1 MLEILHDYLPLFLV
15 GAYPE
20 GPLGGVAITLILSV
34 LGLVASFP
42 LAILIALAQVSPW
55 RSMRAAAGVW
65 TRLVR
70 GIPLLMIIFW
80 AYFCVPLV
88 VGAEVSGFTTAVC
101 AIIVYESAFLAQIV
115 RAGLQGLP
123 RGQMEAARSNG
134 LSWLQSM
141 RYVQLPQALAHM
153 LPSIVNQFVS
163 IIKATSLA
171 YVIGVPELTY
181 SAAQVN
187 TITLTKPLQTFLVL
201 AAFYFVLCFTISR
214 LAGVLER
221 RIARQRAGLA

>member
-1 MLEILHDYLPLFLV
+1 MFEILHDHLALFLV
-15 GAYPE
+15 GAWPS
-20 GPLGGVAITLILSV
+20 GPLGGVANTLILAA

-42 LAILIALAQVSPW
+42 LAIGVAMAQVSPW
-55 RSMRAAAGVW
+55 RWLRTGAGAW

-70 GIPLLMIIFW
+70 GIPLLLIIFW
-80 AYFCVPLV
+80 AYFAVPLL
-88 VGAEVSGFTTAVC
+88 VGAEVSAFTTAVC

-115 RAGLQGLP
+115 RAGLESLP
-123 RGQMEAARSNG
+123 RGQMESARSAG

-141 RYVQLPQALAHM
+141 RYVQLPQALTNM
-153 LPSIVNQFVS
+153 LPSIVNQSVS

-187 TITLTKPLQTFLVL
+187 TITLTKPLQTFMVL
-201 AAFYFVLCFTISR
+201 AAFYFVLCLALSR
-214 LAGVLER
+214 FAGWLER
-221 RIARQRAGLA
+221 RIARHRLGLA

>member
-1 MLEILHDYLPLFLV
+1 MYEILHDYLALFLV
-15 GAYPE
+15 GSWPN
-20 GPLGGVAITLILSV
+20 GPLGGVAITLILSA
-34 LGLVASFP
+34 LGLVMSFP
-42 LAILIALAQVSPW
+42 IAVAIGMAQVSPLRW
-55 RSMRAAAGVW
+55 LRRAAGVW

-80 AYFCVPLV
+80 AYFAVPLL
-88 VGAEVSGFTTAVC
+88 VGAEVSAFTTAVC
-101 AIIVYESAFLAQIV
+101 AIIVYESAFLSQIV
-115 RAGLQGLP
+115 RAGLEGLP

-141 RYVQLPQALAHM
+141 RYVQLPQALANM

-187 TITLTKPLQTFLVL
+187 TIVLTKPLQTFLVL
-201 AAFYFVLCFTISR
+201 AAFYFVLCFAISR
-214 LAGVLER
+214 FAGWLER

>member
-1 MLEILHDYLPLFLV
+1 MFAILHDYLALFLV
-15 GAYPE
+15 GNWPH
-20 GPLGGVAITLILSV
+20 GPLGGVAITLVISA
-34 LGLVASFP
+34 LGLAASFP
-42 LAILIALAQVSPW
+42 IAVALGLCLVSPC
-55 RSMRAAAGVW
+55 RALRRTAGGW
-65 TRLVR
+65 TRLIR
-70 GIPLLMIIFW
+70 GVPLLMLIFW
-80 AYFCVPLV
+80 AYFAVPLL
-88 VGAEVSGFTTAVC
+88 VGAEVSAVTTAVC

-115 RAGLQGLP
+115 RAGLEGLP
-123 RGQMEAARSNG
+123 RGQMEAARSSG

-141 RYVQLPQALAHM
+141 RYVQLPQALANM

-201 AAFYFVLCFTISR
+201 AAFYFVLCFAVSR
-214 LAGVLER
+214 FAGHLER
-221 RIARQRAGLA
+221 RIARRRAGLV

>member
-1 MLEILHDYLPLFLV
+1 MYEILHDYLALFLV
-15 GAYPE
+15 GSWPN
-20 GPLGGVAITLILSV
+20 GPLGGVAITLILSA
-34 LGLVASFP
+34 LGLVVSFP
-42 LAILIALAQVSPW
+42 ISVMIGLAQVSPW
-55 RSMRAAAGVW
+55 RWMGRIAGIW

-80 AYFCVPLV
+80 AYFAVPLL
-88 VGAEVSGFTTAVC
+88 VGAEVSAFTTAVC
-101 AIIVYESAFLAQIV
+101 AIIVYESAFLSQIV
-115 RAGLQGLP
+115 RAGLEGLP

-141 RYVQLPQALAHM
+141 RYVQLPQALANM

-201 AAFYFVLCFTISR
+201 AAFYFVLCFAISR
-214 LAGVLER
+214 FAGWLER